1 MCSIIYDL
9 IIGLVTGGLSGGF
22 SGWLVTKYYR
32 KQDDKREGV
41 AYIRNLKRRI
51 RCIRNMLVLMKN
63 CDDDEQRMQYLSDI
77 EHELDDELAYEER
90 FGLDDQN
97 KKFSDECGQCLKN
110 LKDDLKQ
117 YRTDKSTIANLEKTK
132 HPDVSSSEL
141 LALKTK
147 NKSSYEN
154 LCGYASVLQDVILKY
169 F

>member
-1 MCSIIYDL
+1 
-9 IIGLVTGGLSGGF
+9 
-22 SGWLVTKYYR
+22 
-32 KQDDKREGV
+32 
-41 AYIRNLKRRI
+41 
-51 RCIRNMLVLMKN
+51 
-63 CDDDEQRMQYLSDI
+63 MQYLSDI

-147 NKSSYEN
+147 TR
-154 LCGYASVLQDVILKY
+154 VLMKIYVGMLQYYKM
-169 F
+169 